1 MTSPRSRTRTP
12 CVLWVSFLCAFGF
25 SKVASAEK
33 VLAKGDDWT
42 VFTDGRVGA
51 FLSYDRGDALPG
63 NTLDAN
69 GNLLHD
75 VQGGGLDGDAMRQ
88 PLVGGAPN
96 QLTQGTIEGMRVRSG
111 FIGNTLGIGVR
122 EPITATTMITGY
134 LQFWS
139 YVESES
145 RVKNL
150 PNPID
155 VRQGYVKV
163 EGRFGS
169 ILVGRARSLFS
180 RGNTD
185 IDILYGH
192 RYGVGF
198 PGNVDSNGPTNGQI
212 GFGLL
217 GSGFDAGIVYGT
229 PVLGGLQ
236 LTMGAYDPIQ
246 LQGAWTRTKW
256 ARPEAEL
263 TFERPLGHLGKLV
276 LFGNGVYQKLYQL
289 NVDESTAA
297 EGVGYGGRLELGPL
311 RLGLCAYYGKGLGLY
326 YALEPS
332 LANVDAVGNLR
343 KEDGYYAQSQLVFR
357 KWDIAAG
364 WGISRVFLNP
374 ADNVPDPITGQIPIS
389 VIKYQMGIS
398 SAFVYHVT
406 PSLHV
411 DVDVFRAQ
419 EAWFLGERQVVYFA
433 NSGMTFTW

>member
-1 MTSPRSRTRTP
+1 
-12 CVLWVSFLCAFGF
+12 VSLLCSFGF
-25 SKVASAEK
+25 SKIASAEK
-33 VLAKGDDWT
+33 ILAKEGDWT
-42 VFTDGRVGA
+42 VYTDGRVGA
-51 FLSYDRGDALPG
+51 FASFDYGDEVPG

-69 GNLLHD
+69 GNVLHS
-75 VQGGGLDGDAMRQ
+75 VEGGGVGLPGDGVQQ
-88 PLVGGAPN
+88 PVVGGAPG
-96 QLTQGTIEGMRVRSG
+96 QLTQGTIEGMRIRSG
-111 FIGNTLGIGVR
+111 FIGNTLGVGVR
-122 EPITATTMITGY
+122 QQINETTMMTGY

-145 RVKNL
+145 RIKTN

-163 EGRFGS
+163 EGRWGS
-169 ILVGRARSLFS
+169 VLVGRTRSLFS

-192 RYGVGF
+192 RYGVGY
-198 PGNVDSNGPTNGQI
+198 PGSVDSYGPANGQI

-217 GSGFDAGIVYGT
+217 GSGFDAGILYGT
-229 PVLGGLQ
+229 PVLGGFQ
-236 LTMGAYDPIQ
+236 LTVGAYDPIE
-246 LQGAWTRTKW
+246 LQGSPWTRTKW

-263 TFERPLGHLGKLV
+263 TFERPLGSLGKII
-276 LFGNGVYQKLYQL
+276 LFGNGVYQKLYTVV
-289 NVDESTAA
+289 VDESTTV